1 MFGRVLNS
9 KTFGNYCVIRNGK
22 KVSEGDMLSASVLEV
37 EKNDSVYWAF
47 GTMEQAD
54 TYFKTL
60 K

>member
-1 MFGRVLNS
+1 MIIFLKHIQLQTGLIMD
-9 KTFGNYCVIRNGK
+9 GIGK